1 MTDAGKVKVLSSQL
15 SGLQEKHDQTL
26 KLLQEQEE
34 RLKSQLEEL
43 SSVPEQERK
52 PIPSDTQDILQE
64 MEDLRTQFQ
73 AAKEQHEKALE
84 TMASESAAEMS
95 RLKES
100 HEALLLA
107 MTQERDT
114 VAESLRI
121 LKETS
126 ELTEQEKGEAIKTL
140 EAQLATTLESHTEAV
155 AQHAVALESLREEIE
170 SAWTLKLELQVQE
183 MTKEHAERLQA
194 AEERIEST
202 GTIKESEIQ
211 ELKDAFAQ
219 QIKDLE
225 DESETRVVELIT
237 KHDLEVQEWKD
248 QLSNQADAHEET
260 LAQLRQEYSETAEK
274 LKSELE
280 ASLVVNAALT
290 AKLES
295 NESELQTVRAA
306 KAQVEADLDR
316 ANAEAQDQLA
326 LVRAEVEE
334 IRKLLALKEAET
346 TDLERRVQ
354 DLTDD
359 LENTASISAMLK
371 DTKRYKIKH
380 IQIYG
385 SSVSPNLKTKRAQ
398 MAIAHILEQLGIA
411 FDFVDVAT
419 SEEAKMR
426 IRRKSGGV
434 TELPQIFTDGEY
446 RGLLEDFEY
455 ANESHQLLQ
464 FLAFDRTRG
473 FVPRHKTAAAAT
485 SDSGE
490 QQHDFSSNVMAQ
502 DGEDAEQG
510 AGLPTLVV
518 NGQGNRSTAGGLHGH
533 KAAAAAQA
541 GGHGDLATSTYLLTP
556 GSSQF
561 QTTLSSHGTSSLGLG
576 RKPGFVQSASQVWDG
591 ALKSDITHAKH
602 DFGFGSTVMP
612 DDDELEELFEKGAV
626 SEAELEAMLASVN
639 A

>member
-1 MTDAGKVKVLSSQL
+1 VKVLSSQL

-52 PIPSDTQDILQE
+52 PIPSDTQDVLQE

-84 TMASESAAEMS
+84 NMATESAAEMS

-100 HEALLLA
+100 HEQLLLA
-107 MTQERDT
+107 VTQERDS
-114 VAESLRI
+114 VAESLKTLRES
-121 LKETS
+121 K
-126 ELTEQEKGEAIKTL
+126 ELTEQEKDEAIKAL
-140 EAQLATTLESHTEAV
+140 EAQLATTMESRTEAV

-183 MTKEHAERLQA
+183 MTMEHTEKLKA
-194 AEERIEST
+194 AEERMAST
-202 GTIKESEIQ
+202 GTTKESEIQ

-225 DESETRVVELIT
+225 DENETRVVELIAQ
-237 KHDLEVQEWKD
+237 HELAVREWKYK
-248 QLSNQADAHEET
+248 LSNQADAHEEA
-260 LAQLRQEYSETAEK
+260 LAQLRQEYSEEAEK
-274 LKSELE
+274 LRSELE
-280 ASLVVNAALT
+280 ASLNVNAELE
-290 AKLES
+290 AKLEL

-306 KAQVEADLDR
+306 KAQAEADLDR
-316 ANAEAQDQLA
+316 ASAEAQDQLA

-334 IRKLLALKEAET
+334 IRRLLELKEAET
-346 TDLERRVQ
+346 ADLQKRVQ
-354 DLTDD
+354 DLSDD
-359 LENTASISAMLK
+359 LANTASISAMLK

-380 IQIYG
+380 VQIYG

-398 MAIAHILEQLGIA
+398 MAIAHILEQLEIV

-419 SEEAKMR
+419 SEEAKLR

-446 RGLLEDFEY
+446 RGLFEDFEY

-473 FVPRHKTAAAAT
+473 FVPRHKTS
-485 SDSGE
+485 SDHGE
-490 QQHDFSSNVMAQ
+490 YEFSSNVLAQ

-510 AGLPTLVV
+510 AGLPAVVV
-518 NGQGNRSTAGGLHGH
+518 NGLGNRSTAGGLDGH
-533 KAAAAAQA
+533 KTPPT
-541 GGHGDLATSTYLLTP
+541 GVRHGDLATSTFLLSP

-561 QTTLSSHGTSSLGLG
+561 QTTSSPSSPNGTSRLGLNK
-576 RKPGFVQSASQVWDG
+576 KPGFVHSASQVWDG

-602 DFGFGSTVMP
+602 DFGFGSAVMP
-612 DDDELEELFEKGAV
+612 DDDELEELYEQGAV